1 MFLTESLR
9 LGFFRGIQHARTSA
23 FTGRKSHDKVI
34 ELFRFTVHITGSTD
48 LSFPRASIKADYKQA
63 LHKSVEW
70 PAFLRQSCFVMP
82 MNERTEGG
90 VGREEKTL
98 SFPGSFYSFAW
109 HNTTVSEKRAA
120 RLIYE
125 GTARRFW
132 IVVLD
137 LSTPWNDLYFSCI
150 NAVLLATNFHYFFPS
165 GNRLHEFHS
174 NIVHIFQVQ
183 ATWNSGEMTGTRSYI
198 FRWSRCP
205 RHRLC
210 ISSLLFYTDCRDVY
224 FSRKFGLSTELT
236 MKIDHRTEIE
246 KLTFRASAL
255 RQSEGLTLETLDLW
269 RSVSPS
275 PFALTKANARNV
287 SFSISV
293 RWSIYIINSV
303 DKPKFRVSLP
313 TDAAPQFL

>member
-34 ELFRFTVHITGSTD
+34 KLSRFTVHITGSTD

-90 VGREEKTL
+90 VGREENTL

-109 HNTTVSEKRAA
+109 HNTTASEKRAA

-150 NAVLLATNFHYFFPS
+150 NAVLLATNFHYFLSIWKPLTRISFQ
-165 GNRLHEFHS
+165 HS
-174 NIVHIFQVQ
+174 TH
-183 ATWNSGEMTGTRSYI
+183 
-198 FRWSRCP
+198 
-205 RHRLC
+205 
-210 ISSLLFYTDCRDVY
+210 
-224 FSRKFGLSTELT
+224 FS
-236 MKIDHRTEIE
+236 
-246 KLTFRASAL
+246 
-255 RQSEGLTLETLDLW
+255 
-269 RSVSPS
+269 SPS
-275 PFALTKANARNV
+275 DLE
-287 SFSISV
+287 
-293 RWSIYIINSV
+293 
-303 DKPKFRVSLP
+303 
-313 TDAAPQFL
+313 